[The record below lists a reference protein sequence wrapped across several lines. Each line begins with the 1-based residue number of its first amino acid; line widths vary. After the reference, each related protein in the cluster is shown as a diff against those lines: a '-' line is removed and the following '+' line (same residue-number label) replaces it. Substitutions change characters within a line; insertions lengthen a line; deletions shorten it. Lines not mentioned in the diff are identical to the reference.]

1 MRPTPSGSLAAD
13 TPRPEGL
20 VGTSWSALWRLS
32 WPIVLTMV
40 LNALVGLLDTWIA
53 GTLGPS
59 RQAAVG
65 ITMQLIL
72 LINATTTAVSIGCQ
86 ALVARNVGA
95 GEWGEAAR
103 AAQQA
108 LLLGVL
114 LTCAVIVPVYL
125 LAPVF
130 FASMGATSEVQ
141 AEGAWYLRLLLL
153 GLFPMDL
160 SILLNA
166 VFRATGRTKDLL
178 ASNAAETLT
187 WMSCSLVFGWWLGFG
202 LWGLALG
209 FIAGRLAG
217 LFVSW
222 TLFRR
227 TALFPHLVRPWR
239 IDWGWHRRILAIG
252 LPAGVQVLIRN
263 IGMMAFFGILGL
275 LAHPTEAV
283 AAFTIGFRIES
294 LAFLPVFAL
303 NIAAAT
309 VVGQYLGAGE
319 PEEAARAGWRIAAAG
334 AVLMTVFGAIFLCLA
349 EPLARV
355 FTQDPLVVGYAAD
368 YLRIIALSEPFLALV
383 MVLNGAF
390 QGAGE
395 TRVPMI
401 MTFAAQILLR
411 LPVAYWLAVPLGMGP
426 VGAWWA
432 ITGSMIVQGLVVAVW
447 FSRGS
452 WKTRRI

>member
-1 MRPTPSGSLAAD
+1 MSTSPSGSLAAVPPTD
-13 TPRPEGL
+13 GL

-40 LNALVGLLDTWIA
+40 LNAMVGLLDTWIA
-53 GTLGPS
+53 GALGPT

-65 ITMQLIL
+65 ISMQLIL

-86 ALVARNVGA
+86 ALVSRNVGA
-95 GEWGEAAR
+95 GNLQDAAR
-103 AAQQA
+103 SAQQA
-108 LLLGVL
+108 LWLGVL
-114 LTCAVIVPVYL
+114 LTLAVIGPVYL

-130 FASMGATSEVQ
+130 FASMGATPEVQ
-141 AEGAWYLRLLLL
+141 AEGAWYLRLLLV

-160 SILLNA
+160 SILVNA

-178 ASNAAETLT
+178 ATNAAETLT
-187 WMSCSLVFGWWLGFG
+187 WMACSLIFGWWLGFG
-202 LWGLALG
+202 LWGLAGG
-209 FIAGRLAG
+209 FILGRVAG
-217 LFVSW
+217 LAVSW
-222 TLFRR
+222 ALFRK
-227 TALFPHLVRPWR
+227 TSLYPHLDRSWR
-239 IDWGWHRRILAIG
+239 VDWSWHRRILAIG

-263 IGMMAFFGILGL
+263 LGMMAYFGILGL

-309 VVGQYLGAGE
+309 VVGQNLGAKQ
-319 PEEAARAGWRIAAAG
+319 PEEAARAGWRIAGAG
-334 AVLMTVFGAIFLCLA
+334 AVIMSVFGVVFFFLA
-349 EPLARV
+349 EPLAAA
-355 FTQDPLVVGYAAD
+355 FTKDPLVVGYAAD
-368 YLRIIALSEPFLALV
+368 YLRIIAISEPFLALV

-401 MTFAAQILLR
+401 LTFVLQILFR
-411 LPVAYWLAVPLGMGP
+411 LPLAYVLAAWLGMGP
-426 VGAWWA
+426 AGAWWA
-432 ITGSMIVQGLVVAVW
+432 MTGSMIAQGIVVAIW
-447 FSRGS
+447 FGRGT
-452 WKTRRI
+452 WKDRVV